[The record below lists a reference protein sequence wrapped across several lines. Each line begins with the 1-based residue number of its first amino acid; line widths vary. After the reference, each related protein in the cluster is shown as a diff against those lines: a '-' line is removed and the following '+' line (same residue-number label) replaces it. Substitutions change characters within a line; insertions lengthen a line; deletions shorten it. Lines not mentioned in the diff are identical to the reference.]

1 MVKNDPA
8 TSIGNVFQSLDNEEY
23 DYDRVNVNYF
33 LKNERK
39 R

>member
-1 MVKNDPA
+1 MNDPA
-8 TSIGNVFQSLDNEEY
+8 TSIGNVVKSLDSEEY
-23 DYDRVNVNYF
+23 DYDREYVNFF